1 MFTVSFARLFAPFK
15 QIKSV
20 TFILDY
26 RVIEIKRTTLV
37 AKTSGHLRGHL
48 RVSELL
54 LMASPPGESTLRAE
68 WKDRSDYAN
77 RIRWRGKERREKK
90 KKLVH
95 KKKRRKIF
103 IQSEPRK
110 GNNMEQSQKI
120 PNLFRRYDLRFVT
133 QRPSW
138 RYRERCV
145 AISNDS
151 FEWN

>member
-37 AKTSGHLRGHL
+37 AKTSGHLS
-48 RVSELL
+48 VSGLL
-54 LMASPPGESTLRAE
+54 LIASPPGESTLRAE

-90 KKLVH
+90 KNSFT
-95 KKKRRKIF
+95 RKNDEKYLYKANHEKEI
-103 IQSEPRK
+103 IWSKVRK
-110 GNNMEQSQKI
+110 S
-120 PNLFRRYDLRFVT
+120 L
-133 QRPSW
+133 
-138 RYRERCV
+138 
-145 AISNDS
+145 ISS
-151 FEWN
+151 AAMI